1 MKRYT
6 SKTGNDVNELV
17 LRPSEGSWVI
27 KDLGGIYEYRI

>member
-17 LRPSEGSWVI
+17 LRPSEGTWVI
-27 KDLGGIYEYRI
+27 KNL